1 MKSFIRLVLAVVLLC
16 CATGALNA
24 ATLRVGVDE
33 LPPFAKS
40 DNGVWSGLS
49 IDIWEKVAGLNKWE
63 YEYVK
68 FPDENAALA
77 AEAKGEIDVVVSPM
91 PITVDSVKTA
101 EFSQPYF
108 RSGLQ
113 IMVSEAREHS
123 VAWLIELIE
132 SLPQLK
138 IVWVIVAL
146 VAGMTVV
153 VTLFERKHNPDFPKT
168 WKDGLA
174 EAFYYVVSLALTGHS
189 TYKGFPGVLGRL
201 MLVFWMVL
209 GMIMVIYLTST
220 ITATMTAEKMQSHI
234 HGPEDLPGKTIG
246 AIKGTRAVD
255 YLRTN
260 NIDTVLYPTIE
271 EAVQGLVKGDVR
283 AIVGPAPTLQYYD
296 FNHPDIPITEVG
308 RIFKPYNYGFA
319 FALGSAYRLDA
330 NAALLK
336 LQETGVVSD
345 LAQKYFGSVYQP

>member
-1 MKSFIRLVLAVVLLC
+1 M
-16 CATGALNA
+16 
-24 ATLRVGVDE
+24 
-33 LPPFAKS
+33 PPFATS

-63 YEYVK
+63 YEYVA
-68 FPDENAALA
+68 FPGENAALA
-77 AEAKGEIDVVVSPM
+77 AQAKGEIDIVVSPM
-91 PITVDSVKTA
+91 PITVDTVKVA

-113 IMVSEAREHS
+113 IMVGEAREHS
-123 VAWLIELIE
+123 LGRLIENLE
-132 SLPQLK
+132 ALPELK

-146 VAGMTVV
+146 VVGMTVV

-168 WKDGLA
+168 WSDGLA

-220 ITATMTAEKMQSHI
+220 ITATMTAEKLQSHI
-234 HGPEDLPGKTIG
+234 QGPEDLQGKTIG
-246 AIKGTRAVD
+246 AITGTRAVD
-255 YLRTN
+255 YLHAN
-260 NIDTVLYPTIE
+260 NIDTVVYPTIE
-271 EAVQGLVKGDVR
+271 DAVKGLVKGDVR

-296 FNHPDIPITEVG
+296 SNNPNIPITEVG

-319 FALGSAYRLDA
+319 FALGSPYRLDA
-330 NAALLK
+330 NSALLK
-336 LQETGVVSD
+336 LQDTGVVSD

>member
-1 MKSFIRLVLAVVLLC
+1 MKSLIRLVLAVVLLH
-16 CATGALNA
+16 CATGGLNA
-24 ATLRVGVDE
+24 ASLRVGVNE
-33 LPPFAKS
+33 LEPFAKS
-40 DNGVWSGLS
+40 EGGVWSGLS

-63 YEYVK
+63 YEYVS

-77 AEAKGEIDVVVSPM
+77 AQAKGEVDVIVSPV
-91 PITVDSVKTA
+91 PITLDAVKKS

-113 IMVSEAREHS
+113 IMVSEARAHS
-123 VAWLIELIE
+123 VAWLIELLK
-132 SLPQLK
+132 SLPEMK
-138 IVWVIVAL
+138 IVWVVLGL
-146 VAGMTVV
+146 VAVMTVV

-201 MLVFWMVL
+201 MLVFWMIL
-209 GMIMVIYLTST
+209 GMVMVIYLTST
-220 ITATMTAEKMQSHI
+220 ITATMTAEKIQSHI
-234 HGPEDLPGKTIG
+234 HSPEDLPGKVIG

-255 YLRTN
+255 YLRIN
-260 NIDTVLYPTIE
+260 NIQTTLYPNIE
-271 EAVQGLVKGDVR
+271 EAVNGLVKGDVR

-319 FALGSAYRLDA
+319 FPTGSAYRLDA

-336 LQETGVVSD
+336 LQETGIVND